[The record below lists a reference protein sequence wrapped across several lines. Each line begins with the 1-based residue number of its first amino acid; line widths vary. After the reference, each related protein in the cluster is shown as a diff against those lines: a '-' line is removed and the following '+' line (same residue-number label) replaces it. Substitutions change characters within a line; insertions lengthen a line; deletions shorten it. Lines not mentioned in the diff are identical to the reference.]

1 MKAGRAGSK
10 RWIFSSVLA
19 LAMGAAPWARA
30 ERTPVRSVPSPA
42 ILPDGTRVAH
52 IALSD
57 VTAVAGK
64 KGWLQ
69 EEFAKVG
76 AKADLILVSAFGG
89 SGVETSLLDRGEL
102 HITQRMAY
110 PALQHRANGL
120 DAVVVWQGVDPPP
133 RRAVTLVL
141 QDSEIQN
148 LSELKG
154 RTLGSSLV
162 GCPYYASR
170 ETLLARGL
178 DVDTELGAGDVRY
191 LNITGAAAVSAFL
204 AGRFEAYAT
213 HPAIQTSAPLILR
226 GQVRELSAAL
236 PGGAYT
242 TGGGRGMYFAMRSW
256 AKENPDLVKAFLIAW
271 DRTVRWLKSD
281 GGAHFPEAAAIA
293 ARELRLPKAVA
304 LYGLKDESTLSFS
317 WGQTDYRDAVD
328 SIRKFQAWAIKNKDP
343 FYTKH
348 HLTDAE
354 IEAFVDKR
362 FFAGGDYFVD
372 TAEYPARGK

>member
-1 MKAGRAGSK
+1 MKANEPGSK
-10 RWIFSSVLA
+10 TWILPWGLLLSLSAV
-19 LAMGAAPWARA
+19 PWARA
-30 ERTPVRSVPSPA
+30 AQTPVKSVPGPA
-42 ILPDGTRVAH
+42 LLPDGTRVAH

-69 EEFAKVG
+69 EEFSKVG
-76 AKADLILVSAFGG
+76 AKADLILVSARGG

-141 QDSEIQN
+141 KDSPIQS
-148 LSELKG
+148 LSELKDK
-154 RTLGSSLV
+154 TLGSSLV

-170 ETLLARGL
+170 ETLLSQGL
-178 DVDTELGAGDVRY
+178 DVDTEFGAADVRF
-191 LNITGAAAVSAFL
+191 LNITGAAAVTAFL
-204 AGRFEAYAT
+204 AGRFDAYGT
-213 HPAIQTSAPLILR
+213 HPAIQTTSPLILR
-226 GQVRELSAAL
+226 GETREVSAAV

-242 TGGGRGMYFAMRSW
+242 TGGGRGMYFAMRKWSQD
-256 AKENPDLVKAFLIAW
+256 NPDLVKAFLLAW

-293 ARELRLPKAVA
+293 AKELRLPKNVA
-304 LYGLKDESTLSFS
+304 LYDLKDESTLSFS

-354 IEAFVDKR
+354 IESFVDKR

-372 TAEYPARGK
+372 TSEHPARGK